1 MVGATTRSTGAVSPA
16 VTLRLLPSGLAMS
29 ESIEF
34 SSFVDWLEHQG
45 EIDGPVVVSVTRSR
59 FSGHHQDFAHGLVE
73 ARLDSPFGRLSII
86 SGWSAFVQPRRAD
99 GWYVEHRPDAKGQG
113 ITPKH
118 PVFNL
123 VEAVQIR
130 STPGSEEL

>member
-1 MVGATTRSTGAVSPA
+1 
-16 VTLRLLPSGLAMS
+16 MS

-59 FSGHHQDFAHGLVE
+59 FSGNHQDFAHGLVE

-99 GWYVEHRPDAKGQG
+99 GWYVEHRPDATGAG
-113 ITPKH
+113 ITSEH
-118 PVFNL
+118 PVVMT
-123 VEAVQIR
+123 VEAEQIR
-130 STPGSEEL
+130 LEARCEELAKAAWDFWSHQDLERYVTPHLLS

>member
-1 MVGATTRSTGAVSPA
+1 
-16 VTLRLLPSGLAMS
+16 MS

-59 FSGHHQDFAHGLVE
+59 FSGNHQDFAHGLVE

-86 SGWSAFVQPRRAD
+86 RSSAAGRLSCSLDVRTVGMSSIGPMQRAQ
-99 GWYVEHRPDAKGQG
+99 ELP
-113 ITPKH
+113 P
-118 PVFNL
+118 N
-123 VEAVQIR
+123 IR
-130 STPGSEEL
+130 LS